1 VIDDVDQKILE
12 ALAENA
18 RISLKELAQ
27 AAGLSSPSAAE
38 RLRRLDERGIIAAFT
53 IDIDPAA
60 LGYPLQ
66 AIVRVRPLPGQLH
79 VVQRIIQETPQFVEC
94 DKVTGDDC
102 FIARLVVRSMPELDT
117 ILDKVAEKAE
127 TSTSM
132 VKASPVKRR
141 LPRFRA
147 SGSSEVGHRRE
158 HGWSIEGDGAGRSD
172 HQTRVALKRLRLS
185 TPVKLVRA
193 KQHIDDLSLDVECTN
208 DRRERRDTAADDVE
222 QHDMSRRVHLPCN
235 CGPFPFQ
242 PADPDA
248 RIELG
253 VDQKHRGALAN
264 GEHVRDR
271 LTRLQG
277 GA

>member
-1 VIDDVDQKILE
+1 MSVSPNDNVIDDVDQKILE

-38 RLRRLDERGIIAAFT
+38 RLRRLEERGIIAAFT

-141 LPRFRA
+141 LPP
-147 SGSSEVGHRRE
+147 
-158 HGWSIEGDGAGRSD
+158 
-172 HQTRVALKRLRLS
+172 LS
-185 TPVKLVRA
+185 R
-193 KQHIDDLSLDVECTN
+193 Q
-208 DRRERRDTAADDVE
+208 R
-222 QHDMSRRVHLPCN
+222 
-235 CGPFPFQ
+235 
-242 PADPDA
+242 
-248 RIELG
+248 
-253 VDQKHRGALAN
+253 
-264 GEHVRDR
+264 
-271 LTRLQG
+271 
-277 GA
+277 

>member
-1 VIDDVDQKILE
+1 MPISANDDVIDDVDQKILA

-38 RLRRLDERGIIAAFT
+38 RLRRLEERGIISGFT
-53 IDIDPAA
+53 IDIDAAA

-79 VVQRIIQETPQFVEC
+79 VVQRIIQDTLQFVEC

-102 FIARLVVRSMPELDT
+102 FIARLVVGSMAELDT

-141 LPRFRA
+141 LPP
-147 SGSSEVGHRRE
+147 
-158 HGWSIEGDGAGRSD
+158 
-172 HQTRVALKRLRLS
+172 LS
-185 TPVKLVRA
+185 R
-193 KQHIDDLSLDVECTN
+193 Q
-208 DRRERRDTAADDVE
+208 R
-222 QHDMSRRVHLPCN
+222 
-235 CGPFPFQ
+235 
-242 PADPDA
+242 
-248 RIELG
+248 
-253 VDQKHRGALAN
+253 
-264 GEHVRDR
+264 
-271 LTRLQG
+271 
-277 GA
+277 

>member
-1 VIDDVDQKILE
+1 MSVLPNDNVIDDVDQKILE

-38 RLRRLDERGIIAAFT
+38 RLRRLEERGIIAAFT

-102 FIARLVVRSMPELDT
+102 FIARLVVRSMPQLDT

-141 LPRFRA
+141 LPP
-147 SGSSEVGHRRE
+147 
-158 HGWSIEGDGAGRSD
+158 
-172 HQTRVALKRLRLS
+172 LS
-185 TPVKLVRA
+185 
-193 KQHIDDLSLDVECTN
+193 
-208 DRRERRDTAADDVE
+208 RER
-222 QHDMSRRVHLPCN
+222 
-235 CGPFPFQ
+235 
-242 PADPDA
+242 
-248 RIELG
+248 
-253 VDQKHRGALAN
+253 
-264 GEHVRDR
+264 
-271 LTRLQG
+271 
-277 GA
+277 